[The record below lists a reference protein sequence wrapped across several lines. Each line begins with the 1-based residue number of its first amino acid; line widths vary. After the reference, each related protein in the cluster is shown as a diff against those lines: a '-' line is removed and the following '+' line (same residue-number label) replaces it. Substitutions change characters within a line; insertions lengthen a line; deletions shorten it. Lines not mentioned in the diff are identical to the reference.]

1 MKNNTKNNI
10 PNKTACLCGEQTAF
24 RGDICKGGS
33 SEKYV
38 WVYERLLTHANT
50 AFGSLKKH
58 LRTPF
63 TPLPANLFKTF
74 VLSSK
79 QLNKIIDKIKLARC
93 YFYLCNMFV
102 SHSSMPCLQQ

>member
-1 MKNNTKNNI
+1 MIMKNNTKNNI

-50 AFGSLKKH
+50 VGLGLKINSH
-58 LRTPF
+58 TPF
-63 TPLPANLFKTF
+63 YPLPAIFFKTI

-93 YFYLCNMFV
+93 YFYLCNTCV
-102 SHSSMPCLQQ
+102 SHSSIV